1 LQAGRLFSDLI
12 IIVITLINVFK
23 RIVMF
28 NKNQITISR
37 KITEK
42 ELGKVWLFIRQK
54 EKYNNI
60 HDRKK

>member
-1 LQAGRLFSDLI
+1 
-12 IIVITLINVFK
+12 
-23 RIVMF
+23 MF